1 MLKSILSHFI
11 GITKSLCTIYASN
24 ISFIFKIITEK
35 SVKLIKKVCKRTRKK
50 NIIFCLSKIIETF
63 THETKT
69 KSRNSF
75 QIRRITE

>member
-35 SVKLIKKVCKRTRKK
+35 SVKLIKKVLQANKK
-50 NIIFCLSKIIETF
+50 KKYNFLFEQ
-63 THETKT
+63 
-69 KSRNSF
+69 NY
-75 QIRRITE
+75 